1 MSFTGDFFLT
11 AELAAS
17 ERLMILLVGI
27 TFHATQEML
36 PAKNIMSKFIPKIT
50 YRFWAGC
57 QCQSAVC
64 VDRSGRLMAT
74 DNSQTSHQDYKKLLT
89 NGSSE
94 RFPHECKLPWEFFP
108 YLLALCVWWT
118 CHTEGNKHIEAAM
131 KWLTFLDDI
140 FNRIYLIW
148 KILNFL

>member
-1 MSFTGDFFLT
+1 MPWEQPALNYYVLHSFMSFAGDFFLT

-27 TFHATQEML
+27 TFHATQKML
-36 PAKNIMSKFIPKIT
+36 PAKNIMSQFIPKIT

-94 RFPHECKLPWEFFP
+94 RLPHKSKLPWEFFL
-108 YLLALCVWWT
+108 YY
-118 CHTEGNKHIEAAM
+118 
-131 KWLTFLDDI
+131 WLSVYGGFATQKAINTTRPQQNGWHF
-140 FNRIYLIW
+140 
-148 KILNFL
+148 